1 MSVRITM
8 IAVVARDGGIGRG
21 GDLLW
26 HLPGDLKHFKSR
38 TMGRPVIMGRKTWES
53 LPKKPLP
60 GRLNIVVTR
69 NEGYSAD
76 GAVVA
81 GSLDEAFKLVENEEE
96 AFVMGGA
103 SIYEAA
109 LPYSDRLELTEVD
122 AEVEDADTKFPHI
135 ERSEWIEE
143 ASEQI
148 TEKGLDYRFVTLRR
162 R

>member
-1 MSVRITM
+1 MSARIAM

-26 HLPGDLKHFKSR
+26 HLPGELKHFKSL

-96 AFVMGGA
+96 AFVMGGG

-122 AEVEDADTKFPHI
+122 AEAEDADTKFPHI